1 MSNEFLTVDETAKL
15 LRLPSKYSVY
25 PLAKSG
31 ELPSFKL
38 GNRLLFIK
46 EQLMEHLKNKALENY
61 KQPKLSAL
69 TNYKRRNKW
78 AKLKTLF
85 PSKQCSVAIHIKFTW
100 TIKTKSTR
108 SNDLLEYLYNNS
120 YYKIIQV

>member
-1 MSNEFLTVDETAKL
+1 MRNEILTVDETAEL

-25 PLAKSG
+25 PLVKSG

-46 EQLMEHLKNKALENY
+46 EQLMEHLKNKATENY

-69 TNYKRRNKW
+69 ANYKRRNK
-78 AKLKTLF
+78 
-85 PSKQCSVAIHIKFTW
+85 
-100 TIKTKSTR
+100 
-108 SNDLLEYLYNNS
+108 
-120 YYKIIQV
+120 